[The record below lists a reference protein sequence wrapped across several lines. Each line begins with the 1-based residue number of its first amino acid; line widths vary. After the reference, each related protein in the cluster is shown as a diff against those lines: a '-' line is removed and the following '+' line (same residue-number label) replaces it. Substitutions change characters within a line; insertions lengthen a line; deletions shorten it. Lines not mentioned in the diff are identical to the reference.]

1 MFVNYERIWVKCPSE
16 WHASV
21 LLSSPATVLSC
32 FPPLQPCS
40 LHPIHRITRDAG
52 VSIAT
57 AVQAVAIGLWWGL
70 VAVMCVHECMC
81 GCLRVFASEKDMER
95 EERQKKKKKNTWEL
109 VSIFTTETRLTAH
122 SSWPF
127 AHRACTHTHTVTI
140 PTGGKKCSEKEL
152 SLTVCKWWT
161 KPYGLCSSAVAF
173 SLLVRSCAATIHCC
187 SLPCDQWW
195 HYYSPGLSW
204 KMCGVNH
211 LSKQAVCRQRGVLA
225 GTIPILKT
233 LSEHTGN

>member
-1 MFVNYERIWVKCPSE
+1 MSFWVTCFSFTVFTCHRVKLFSPPAALLI
-16 WHASV
+16 ASY
-21 LLSSPATVLSC
+21 SQDYQRCRC
-32 FPPLQPCS
+32 FHSNCS
-40 LHPIHRITRDAG
+40 AG
-52 VSIAT
+52 SGNWAVVGPGGCNVCAWVHVWVFESI
-57 AVQAVAIGLWWGL
+57 
-70 VAVMCVHECMC
+70 C
-81 GCLRVFASEKDMER
+81 ER
-95 EERQKKKKKNTWEL
+95 ERHGKRGKTKKKKKNTWEL

-187 SLPCDQWW
+187 SLPCDRWW